1 MPDINSDI
9 QYLKGVGPAYA
20 KKFARLGIYTI
31 RDLLLHYPRR
41 YIDYSQPYTVVSAPF
56 DVDCCVKATVLQ
68 RDPDRRIKG
77 GRMLSHVLAGDDTGM
92 LALSWFNA
100 PYAAEKLE
108 PGTEYY
114 FEGRV
119 GGMMTRREILHPLVR
134 TEAQVAA
141 APLLPVYGSTEG
153 LPAARLTRC
162 AQLALEYVA
171 QLDDPLPPE
180 LLTRYRMPPK
190 ADAVRAIHAPRDA
203 ADAAAARRRLIFEEL
218 YILQLGIFLMRGHG
232 RKITGAPM
240 RELDLAPFWRSLP
253 YAPTGAQRRSAEEI
267 CHDLCGQTPM
277 NRLLQGD
284 VGSGKTLVAA
294 AAIWFAAQNGWQSA
308 MLAPTEILARQ
319 HAANLAD
326 RLEPFGVNV
335 TLLVG
340 GMKAAEKR
348 VALAAIADG
357 RAGLVVGT
365 HAVLTDSVVFKN
377 LGLAIVDEQH
387 RFGVRQRGILA
398 GKANNPHL
406 LVMSATP
413 IPRTLG
419 LLMYGDLDISI
430 LDELPPGRK
439 PIKTWFITGKKRR
452 DMYGFLEKQIAAGH
466 QVYIVCPAIEE
477 NEMDS
482 GMKAVKQYYEQV
494 ACPLLPGRRI
504 GLLHGKMKPKDKDE
518 VMQQFKAGELDVLV
532 STTVIEVGVDVPNA
546 TVMVIENAERFGLSA
561 LHQLR
566 GRVGRGAANSCC
578 ILISDNEGEAVCQRL
593 HFLCRTSDG
602 FAVAKY
608 DLETRGPGDFFGEA
622 QHGLPTLHVAD
633 LVQDTRTLT
642 VAQQEA
648 KALLALDP
656 NLAKPEHKALSD
668 EVERL
673 FATAGAMN

>member
-20 KKFARLGIYTI
+20 KKFAKLGIYTI

-162 AQLALEYVA
+162 AQLALEYVI

-203 ADAAAARRRLIFEEL
+203 ADARRRLIFEEL

-578 ILISDNEGEAVCQRL
+578 ILISDNEGEAVRQRL

>member
-180 LLTRYRMPPK
+180 LLTRYRMPPT
-190 ADAVRAIHAPRDA
+190 ADAVRAIHAPRNA

-357 RAGLVVGT
+357 RAGLVGT

-578 ILISDNEGEAVCQRL
+578 ILISDNEGEAVRQRL

-648 KALLALDP
+648 KALLALDS